1 MIEGSQLDDYGH
13 TNDLD
18 LLMQETADFDRAI
31 GTVMKWAEGDGETLV
46 IVTADHE
53 TGGLTILGGDE
64 EKGEV
69 EGNFSTGGHSGV
81 LVPIYLYGPSADHF
95 TGIYHNTEIYHK
107 VMHLLGLSERCTQ
120 ETIKP

>member
-1 MIEGSQLDDYGH
+1 
-13 TNDLD
+13 
-18 LLMQETADFDRAI
+18 
-31 GTVMKWAEGDGETLV
+31 MKWAEEDGETLV

-53 TGGLTILGGDE
+53 TGGLTVLGGDE

-81 LVPIYLYGPSADHF
+81 LVPIYLYGPSADYF

-107 VMHLLGLSERCTQ
+107 VMHLLGLSERCTH
-120 ETIKP
+120 ETARP